1 MQVAADAAAL
11 AAAGELAN
19 FEGDRITAARQMA
32 VEYAYKN
39 KITNEGA
46 LIDPDVDVIFG
57 QAILNSETGKYD
69 FITDSVVTDAVRVRV
84 RRTSDSPGGPVNL
97 FFANIFGQSEK
108 DMWAQATAV
117 LIPRDIA
124 LVADLSGSHNDDSE
138 LRHIND
144 TDVNLYDIWVAL
156 PMPKGNNGVGN
167 GIDPPPPG
175 NPAVNDGEGTEPG
188 DPGNKG
194 GNDDPGAN
202 PTKGPVWGNMSQ
214 FGSYIKVGPD
224 RILDSTYDPTTD
236 PGLIYLPRYQN
247 WANTEVED
255 FLRGRDYNEDEI
267 AAIMSPAHDST
278 TTAWKARAFVAL
290 GLMRWRSGKG
300 PDGNGTQAKWQTEGL
315 DPGNGNDCVGWNTEV
330 ETIVLYPYPGG
341 SWSEYANYM
350 GSWSKMAR
358 EGNSAFRYRFG
369 VKTFLN
375 YLMEQRPTYDD
386 TPDLYL
392 TPAQPMQAVKD
403 SVTEMMGVITDLQTD
418 DQVSLEIYG
427 ETARHEL
434 DLSYVYS
441 TISDRINEMQAGHY
455 DIWTNMGGGIERAI
469 EELTSD
475 RSRGS
480 ATKVMIL
487 VTDGKANVNEYGI
500 AGDYTNGPLYA
511 LAKAQEAAALGI
523 RIYTVSVGCDADIST
538 MEQIAQIGNG
548 THFHAEGSVDEYSAQ
563 LEAIFQT
570 LGGKRPVML
579 ID

>member
-1 MQVAADAAAL
+1 MQVAADASAL

-19 FEGDRITAARQMA
+19 FEGDRFTAAQQMA
-32 VEYAYKN
+32 LEYAYKN
-39 KITNEGA
+39 KISNEGA

-57 QAILNSETGKYD
+57 QGVLNSETGQYD
-69 FITDSVVTDAVRVRV
+69 FVPDAAVTDAVRVRV

-97 FFANIFGQSEK
+97 FFANIFGKSEK

-144 TDVNLYDIWVAL
+144 TDVNLYDIWVAM

-175 NPAVNDGEGTEPG
+175 NPTVNDGDGTEPG

-194 GNDDPGAN
+194 GNEDPGAN
-202 PTKGPVWGNMSQ
+202 PTKGPVWGNMSE

-236 PGLIYLPRYQN
+236 PGLIYMPRYQN
-247 WANTEVED
+247 WASTEVED
-255 FLRGRDYNEDEI
+255 FLRGRDYNENEI
-267 AAIMSPAHDST
+267 AAIMSPAYDST

-290 GLMRWRSGKG
+290 GLMRWRSGMG
-300 PDGNGTQAKWQTEGL
+300 PDGNGTLAMWQTEGL
-315 DPGNGNDCVGWNTEV
+315 DPGNGNNCVGWETEV
-330 ETIVLYPYPGG
+330 ETMVLYPYPGG
-341 SWSEYANYM
+341 SWSEYGDYM
-350 GSWSKMAR
+350 KSWSKMAR
-358 EGNSAFRYRFG
+358 DGNSAFRYRFG

-375 YLMEQRPTYDD
+375 YLMENRPGYEEC
-386 TPDLYL
+386 PDLYL

-403 SVTEMMGVITDLQTD
+403 SVGEMMGVITDLQTD

-434 DLSYVYS
+434 DLTYVYS

-487 VTDGKANVNEYGI
+487 LTDGKANVTEYGI
-500 AGDYTNGPLYA
+500 VGDYTNGPLYA

-523 RIYTVSVGCDADIST
+523 RIYTVTVGCDADIST

-548 THFHAEGSVDEYSAQ
+548 THFHAEGSADEYSAQ
-563 LEAIFQT
+563 LEVIFQT